1 MWKIKFGGRRK
12 RVGNSLLSPFI
23 GPQRQDILF
32 FPFEDGLKE
41 NVHPKIWFFLLGS
54 NFKERS

>member
-1 MWKIKFGGRRK
+1 M
-12 RVGNSLLSPFI
+12 GNSLLSPFI